1 MIYLSNIFF
10 FFFFLLHKGAI
21 ASDFKAAN
29 MLPKQTKPLK
39 TSMKSSGNTLFH
51 ICFANKSSVT
61 TLLYASASFC
71 DGHLRLAFISKFN
84 YIISATT
91 GSSQSTNVS

>member
-1 MIYLSNIFF
+1 MILFSFCFIKVR
-10 FFFFLLHKGAI
+10 LQVTLK
-21 ASDFKAAN
+21 
-29 MLPKQTKPLK
+29 LPKCCLKQTKPLK

-71 DGHLRLAFISKFN
+71 DGHLRLVFIFKFN

>member
-1 MIYLSNIFF
+1 MILFSFCFIKVR
-10 FFFFLLHKGAI
+10 LQVTLKLAI
-21 ASDFKAAN
+21 CC
-29 MLPKQTKPLK
+29 LKQTKPLK

-71 DGHLRLAFISKFN
+71 DGHLRLVFIFKFN